1 MEQLLERLS
10 REAAGIPNTTGHFM
24 TLAENYMR
32 EGNTE
37 GARAALILLCR
48 RCDNYEES
56 IEWNGLTDKWK
67 DYRHLVEGLVP
78 PSVSFHGVA
87 ARSPEEC
94 SMGIEDIFA
103 LPEEDLLSALSLHLQ
118 ELSGKGKQRSR
129 LNPWER
135 IAYFADELCM
145 EVNSGGF
152 DSYLY
157 YHGEHFDKAYD
168 ALKSLQAPQVIGILD
183 SIRAKFPRGRIPK
196 NKDRIQEL
204 MDTMEETGIDF
215 EAEDA
220 LFYTSGEKEL
230 LSHLLLYVKE
240 NQKHFR

>member
-1 MEQLLERLS
+1 MDQLLERLS
-10 REAAGIPNTTGHFM
+10 REAAGISNTTAHFM
-24 TLAENYMR
+24 AMAENYMK

-37 GARAALILLCR
+37 GAKVALILLCR

-56 IEWNGLTDKWK
+56 IEWNGLADKWK
-67 DYRHLVEGLVP
+67 EYRHLVEGLVP
-78 PSVSFHGVA
+78 PSVNFHGVA
-87 ARSPEEC
+87 ARSPKEC

-118 ELSGKGKQRSR
+118 ELSGKGKR
-129 LNPWER
+129 LSPLNRWER

-157 YHGEHFDKAYD
+157 YHGDHFDKVYD

-196 NKDRIQEL
+196 NKDRLQDT
-204 MDTMEETGIDF
+204 MDTMDEAGIDF
-215 EAEDA
+215 ELEDSR
-220 LFYTSGEKEL
+220 FYATGENEL
-230 LSHLLLYVKE
+230 LCRLLLYVKE
-240 NQKHFR
+240 NQKHFQ

>member
-1 MEQLLERLS
+1 MDQLLEQLRK
-10 REAAGIPNTTGHFM
+10 EAAGISNTTAHFM
-24 TLAENYMR
+24 ALAENYMK

-67 DYRHLVEGLVP
+67 QYRHLVEGLVP
-78 PSVSFHGVA
+78 PSVNFRGAA

-94 SMGIEDIFA
+94 SMGIEGIFA
-103 LPEEDLLSALSLHLQ
+103 MPEEDLLSALSLHLQ
-118 ELSGKGKQRSR
+118 ELSGNGKR
-129 LNPWER
+129 LSQLNRWER

-157 YHGEHFDKAYD
+157 YHGDHFEKAYD
-168 ALKSLQAPQVIGILD
+168 AMESLQAHQVIKILD

-196 NKDRIQEL
+196 NKDRLQDAL
-204 MDTMEETGIDF
+204 DAMEETGIDF

>member
-1 MEQLLERLS
+1 MDQLLEQLR
-10 REAAGIPNTTGHFM
+10 REAMGIPNTTAHFM
-24 TLAENYMR
+24 ALAEDYMK

-37 GARAALILLCR
+37 GAKAALILLCR

-67 DYRHLVEGLVP
+67 QYRHLVEGLVP
-78 PSVSFHGVA
+78 PPVNFHGAV
-87 ARSPEEC
+87 ARSPKEC

-118 ELSGKGKQRSR
+118 ELSGNGKKLSP
-129 LNPWER
+129 LNRWER

-157 YHGEHFDKAYD
+157 YHGPHFENAYD
-168 ALKSLQAPQVIGILD
+168 AMEALQAHQVIEILD

-196 NKDRIQEL
+196 SKDRLQ
-204 MDTMEETGIDF
+204 DTMDEAGIDF
-215 EAEDA
+215 ESEDGR
-220 LFYTSGEKEL
+220 FYAIGEKEL
-230 LSHLLLYVKE
+230 LCRLLLYVKE